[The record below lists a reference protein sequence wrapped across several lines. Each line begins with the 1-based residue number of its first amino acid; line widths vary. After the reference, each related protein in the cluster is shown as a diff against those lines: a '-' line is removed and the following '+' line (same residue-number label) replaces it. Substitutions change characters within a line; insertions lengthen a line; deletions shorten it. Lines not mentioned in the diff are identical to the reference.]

1 MDEDFLLSDE
11 YFKEDYHEIT
21 NWRICCKSWNGNL
34 ELANLRIGN
43 LVGVMMWI
51 MAFLKMGLLSN
62 GGSTKEDPFQA
73 TARRREELVELAEAR
88 LAKYCSQG
96 LAVVVVLQ
104 VLVVQ
109 TTFESNIGAS
119 KATEASSLLQWRE
132 KQVACLGA
140 ALQPPPSSE
149 SRESE
154 YARESLLA
162 SSSSSS

>member
-1 MDEDFLLSDE
+1 
-11 YFKEDYHEIT
+11 
-21 NWRICCKSWNGNL
+21 
-34 ELANLRIGN
+34 
-43 LVGVMMWI
+43 MMWI

-119 KATEASSLLQWRE
+119 KATEASSLLQ
-132 KQVACLGA
+132 
-140 ALQPPPSSE
+140 
-149 SRESE
+149 
-154 YARESLLA
+154 
-162 SSSSSS
+162 